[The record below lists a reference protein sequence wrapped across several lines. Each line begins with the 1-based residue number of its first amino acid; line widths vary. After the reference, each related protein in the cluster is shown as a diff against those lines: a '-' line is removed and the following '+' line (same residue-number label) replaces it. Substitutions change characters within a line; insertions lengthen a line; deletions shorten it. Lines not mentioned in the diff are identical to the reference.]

1 MGEVLLVRDLERED
15 EPGGRGLEDG
25 RHAGGGARHQQELRV
40 GPGEQPAETGLQR
53 GADPRPQ
60 VDRRALVAEGPA
72 EPEGGHAGEDPPGE
86 RSQVEPA
93 SHLVEAPD
101 VLVRGGRGG
110 RPRDPPQDRLSE
122 HQTHERRRDLYPDRL
137 VAKPLEE
144 LVARHPLEA
153 RHRQAR
159 HDAGQAGKE
168 EDLAPSPAEDRELA
182 TAALETG
189 TEALRGNS
197 GRLTPL

>member
-1 MGEVLLVRDLERED
+1 MSGT
-15 EPGGRGLEDG
+15 
-25 RHAGGGARHQQELRV
+25 
-40 GPGEQPAETGLQR
+40 GEQPAETGLHR

-60 VDRRALVAEGPA
+60 VDRRAFVAQGPA
-72 EPEGGHAGEDPPGE
+72 EPEGDHAGEDPPREG
-86 RSQVEPA
+86 SQIEPA
-93 SHLVEAPD
+93 SDLVEVVD

-168 EDLAPSPAEDRELA
+168 EHLAPPPAEGGDLPA
-182 TAALETG
+182 AALET
-189 TEALRGNS
+189 
-197 GRLTPL
+197 